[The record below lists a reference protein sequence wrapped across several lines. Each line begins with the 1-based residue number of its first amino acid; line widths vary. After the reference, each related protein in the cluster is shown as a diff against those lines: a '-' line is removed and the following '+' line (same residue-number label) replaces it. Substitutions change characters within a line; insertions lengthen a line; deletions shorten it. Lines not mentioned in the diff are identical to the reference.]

1 MPKPV
6 PLLYTLQM
14 AVTTAIYSQTYER
27 LVSLE
32 PRTST
37 FVLFTFVRQY
47 LCRKDKK
54 IQTFKSNKY
63 VIFI

>member
-1 MPKPV
+1 MLKPV
-6 PLLYTLQM
+6 LLLYTLPM

-37 FVLFTFVRQY
+37 FVL
-47 LCRKDKK
+47 LCTTVYMSEGQNPDL
-54 IQTFKSNKY
+54 Q
-63 VIFI
+63 V